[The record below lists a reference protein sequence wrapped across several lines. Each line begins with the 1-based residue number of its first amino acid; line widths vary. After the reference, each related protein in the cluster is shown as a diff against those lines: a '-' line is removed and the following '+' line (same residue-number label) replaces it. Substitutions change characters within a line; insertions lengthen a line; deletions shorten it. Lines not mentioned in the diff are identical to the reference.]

1 VRTVPG
7 RGGVS
12 GLPTDD
18 AGAIDALDFALFR
31 KLARRLSPFLML
43 LYLVAYLDR
52 VNLSFAAL
60 TMNQDLG
67 IGPRMFGLGSGIF
80 FVGYLLLEV
89 PSNLAL
95 ERFGARRWIARIM
108 ISWGIVSSMMAL
120 THGPI
125 SYLSLRFLLGV
136 AEAGF
141 FPGIILYLTY
151 WLPAAERTRLNA
163 LFILA
168 IPIASVV
175 GAPLS
180 TALLQLDGRLG
191 LAGWQWL
198 FLLEG
203 LPAVVLGFVVLR
215 LLPDGPADARFLT
228 ADEKQRLQDLLARER
243 SSPPQQHAGLRQ
255 TALWQTLTSPGVLAL
270 SLVYFGLMI
279 GLYGLGFWIPKILV
293 QRGLSVRLAGWSTAI
308 PYALGAVLMWLWSRH
323 SDRTRER
330 LWHIVIA
337 AAAGAA
343 GVALAGLADNGVLA
357 TLGFALGAGGVFAAM
372 PAFWTYAART
382 LEGQAAAGGIAMI
395 NSLGNLGG
403 FVGPFVMGWLRQSTG
418 AYTSG
423 LFAVAGFLLLAAVVA
438 WLQGRQAMTAAG
450 GLR

>member
-1 VRTVPG
+1 VTVVPG
-7 RGGVS
+7 RRSASRV
-12 GLPTDD
+12 LATDD
-18 AGAIDALDFALFR
+18 AVIGALDLALFR

-60 TMNQDLG
+60 TMNPDLE

-120 THGPI
+120 AHGPV

-180 TALLQLDGRLG
+180 TALLQLDHRLG

-203 LPAVVLGFVVLR
+203 LPAVVLGFAVLR
-215 LLPDGPADARFLT
+215 LLPDGPADALFLT
-228 ADEKQRLQDLLARER
+228 AEEKQRLQDLLARER
-243 SSPPQQHAGLRQ
+243 SSAPQKHAGLK
-255 TALWQTLTSPGVLAL
+255 QTLTSPGVLAL
-270 SLVYFGLMI
+270 SAVYFGLMI
-279 GLYGLGFWIPKILV
+279 GLYGLGFWIPKILA

-337 AAAGAA
+337 AASGAA
-343 GVALAGLADNGVLA
+343 GVALAGLADNVVLA

-372 PAFWTYAART
+372 PAFWTYAARK
-382 LEGQAAAGGIAMI
+382 LEGQAAGAGIAMI

-423 LFAVAGFLLLAAVVA
+423 LFAVAAFLLLGAVVA
-438 WLQGRQAMTAAG
+438 WWQGRKATTATADVG
-450 GLR
+450 